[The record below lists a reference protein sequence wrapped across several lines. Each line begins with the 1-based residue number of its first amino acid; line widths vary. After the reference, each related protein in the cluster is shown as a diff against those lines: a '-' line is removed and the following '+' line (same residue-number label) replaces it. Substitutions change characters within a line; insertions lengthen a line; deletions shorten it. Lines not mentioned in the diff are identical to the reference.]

1 MNVAFEQPA
10 RPLVI
15 GMLDHDRLRMSGPE
29 QRAVAHWMMKVTLLY
44 GLMRHWRDD
53 VEPAVHP
60 DGSDGW
66 NHAISQEE
74 KRADL
79 HRLMEAGEMPPE
91 TTIAVI
97 AASPESSGKQLLP
110 RTDALHG
117 GYSTTNLFTMLFE
130 VVTRDHMASRH
141 RTARRAD
148 PRWVMI
154 WPPIAGDNASWPPK
168 RLTSVVEI
176 IKFQEVVSR
185 TAHFM
190 TMGPQREDNTPAA
203 LRRHLED
210 QGM

>member
-1 MNVAFEQPA
+1 MTLSLRFIPT
-10 RPLVI
+10 
-15 GMLDHDRLRMSGPE
+15 DRTDGITRSPRGRSALTYIDRWKRVRCLRRRRSP
-29 QRAVAHWMMKVTLLY
+29 
-44 GLMRHWRDD
+44 
-53 VEPAVHP
+53 
-60 DGSDGW
+60 S
-66 NHAISQEE
+66 S
-74 KRADL
+74 
-79 HRLMEAGEMPPE
+79 PPH
-91 TTIAVI
+91 
-97 AASPESSGKQLLP
+97 PESSGKQLLP
-110 RTDALHG
+110 RTDARHG

-190 TMGPQREDNTPAA
+190 
-203 LRRHLED
+203 
-210 QGM
+210 